1 MEILLIGAQRG
12 IEARVLP
19 EKGWEH
25 KLLPLEPF
33 YRARPWRNWRLLG
46 SAIRSSRDINR
57 VFRSFAPDLVV
68 GTGGYVSGPVVGWAI
83 ARKLR
88 TAVQEQ
94 NSYPGLTTRWLAPY
108 VDQLHLGYVEALD
121 HLWPGPDTE
130 VQAHGNP
137 IRWPKPQPE
146 ARSARQ
152 RLGLGEGRV
161 VLVVGGS
168 QGAAGLNAALLSAI
182 EAVERGE
189 LRPLPADVEVLWST
203 GPAHHADLSKAVD
216 AVSGD
221 LKPKLVPYITE
232 MEEALSVTTLAVSRA
247 GALALSELCAWE
259 IPSVL
264 VPLPHAVSDHQ
275 SRNARALQA
284 AGAAMVIEEDRA
296 SRDPGSLWEA
306 MLDLLEDGRRLER
319 MSLAAGARGNRN
331 AAREI
336 ADDLLRLVEDR

>member
-1 MEILLIGAQRG
+1 M
-12 IEARVLP
+12 
-19 EKGWEH
+19 
-25 KLLPLEPF
+25 
-33 YRARPWRNWRLLG
+33 
-46 SAIRSSRDINR
+46 
-57 VFRSFAPDLVV
+57 
-68 GTGGYVSGPVVGWAI
+68 
-83 ARKLR
+83 
-88 TAVQEQ
+88 
-94 NSYPGLTTRWLAPY
+94 
-108 VDQLHLGYVEALD
+108 
-121 HLWPGPDTE
+121 
-130 VQAHGNP
+130 
-137 IRWPKPQPE
+137 
-146 ARSARQ
+146 
-152 RLGLGEGRV
+152 
-161 VLVVGGS
+161 VGGS

-264 VPLPHAVSDHQ
+264 VPLPHSVSDHQ

-306 MLDLLEDGRRLER
+306 ILELLEDGRRLER
-319 MSLAAGARGNRN
+319 MSLAAGARGNRS

-336 ADDLLRLVEDR
+336 ADDLVRLVEDR